1 MIHPRQVVERIFR
14 EEAGRIVA
22 GLIRVTGD
30 FDLAE
35 DALQDAL
42 QTALARW
49 PQEGIPGNPPA
60 WITTASRHRAIDLLR
75 RRRVRGEASRGRT
88 DEDDSPAGEPADPP
102 GRAGAS
108 RVEEEIIAMLES
120 PGDAPLGDDRLRLIF
135 TCCHP
140 ALHRDAQV
148 VLTLRTLGG
157 LTTGE
162 IARAFLLPEAT
173 AAQRLVRAKGK
184 IRDARIPYVVP
195 DAAALPDRL
204 PAVLAVLYLIFNEGY
219 SATAGEGLTRQEL
232 CAEAIRLARILAALM
247 PAEPEAAGLLALML
261 LQDSRRGARIS
272 PAGELILLEDQD
284 RSAWDRDRIEEGR
297 RWLEAALAM
306 RRPGPYQIQAAI
318 AALHAEAGRPG
329 QTDWE
334 QIVRLYEELL
344 RHQHT
349 PVVALNHAA
358 AVAMARSLAE
368 GLALVE
374 ALGRSGLLESYLY
387 FHSTRADLL
396 RRLNRREEARAA
408 YERALELAGTAPER
422 RFLRMRLDS
431 L

>member
-14 EEAGRIVA
+14 EEAGRILA

-42 QTALARW
+42 QTALLRW

-60 WITTASRHRAIDLLR
+60 WITTAARHRAIDLLR
-75 RRRVRGEASRGRT
+75 RRKVRGEAIRERPGEEDSPDRKVADPRGR
-88 DEDDSPAGEPADPP
+88 AAI
-102 GRAGAS
+102 S
-108 RVEEEIIAMLES
+108 RSEEEIIAMLES
-120 PGDAPLGDDRLRLIF
+120 PGEPLGDDRLRLIF

-157 LTTGE
+157 LATGE

-173 AAQRLVRAKGK
+173 AAQRLVRAKAK
-184 IRDARIPYVVP
+184 IRDAKIPYVVP
-195 DAAALPDRL
+195 DQAALPDRL

-219 SATAGEGLTRQEL
+219 SATSGEGLTRQEL

-247 PAEPEAAGLLALML
+247 PEEPEAYGLLALML
-261 LQDSRRGARIS
+261 LQDSRRDSRTSA
-272 PAGELILLEDQD
+272 AGDLVLLEDQD
-284 RSAWDRDRIEEGR
+284 RSAWDRGKIEEGSKL
-297 RWLEAALAM
+297 LEAALA
-306 RRPGPYQIQAAI
+306 RRRAGPYQIQAAI
-318 AALHAEAGRPG
+318 AALHAEAARPEL
-329 QTDWE
+329 TDWE

-344 RHQHT
+344 RHQRT

-358 AVAMARSLAE
+358 AVAMARGPEE
-368 GLALVE
+368 GLQLVE
-374 ALGRSGLLESYLY
+374 VLGRSGLLDGYLY
-387 FHSTRADLL
+387 FHSTRAELL
-396 RRLNRREEARAA
+396 RRLGRCAEARAA
-408 YERALELAGTAPER
+408 YVRALELAGTAPER
-422 RFLRMRLDS
+422 RFLRMRLES